1 MNKRVLL
8 VDDNALTR
16 SLIRAVLE
24 SQPHVEVCGEASD
37 GAEGLEK
44 GLELKP
50 DLIVL
55 DFFLPRIDGLQAAFM
70 LHKIAPNTPIIL
82 FTLFK
87 DEILDRLAQVA
98 GVASVISKADE
109 ITVLADEVHRLTASV
124 N

>member
-1 MNKRVLL
+1 
-8 VDDNALTR
+8 
-16 SLIRAVLE
+16 
-24 SQPHVEVCGEASD
+24 
-37 GAEGLEK
+37 
-44 GLELKP
+44 
-50 DLIVL
+50 
-55 DFFLPRIDGLQAAFM
+55 M